1 MISLVDYGTPIVC
14 LAWYWTFGTNNWV
27 LIMVSRWVVVCGIV
41 AVLLGLCQTKLQRLY
56 TVNTLFDGAWPR
68 AAHVPSNFIP
78 SPCRRGRCNHHLSSW
93 RIDR

>member
-1 MISLVDYGTPIVC
+1 M
-14 LAWYWTFGTNNWV
+14 
-27 LIMVSRWVVVCGIV
+27 VCGIV